1 MYIYLHN
8 KYTKWYYAIIQ
19 SAQNRR
25 LEPCTRVEKHHI
37 VPKSLGGGNE
47 ASNLVPLTPREHY
60 ICHLLL
66 TKMCTGKA
74 LHKMIHA
81 AWTMARTRKG
91 IRVTSRTY
99 EVLKEKATKL
109 ISEASKG
116 RAKRLGTPKGGFRG
130 KTHSAETIDKMR
142 EASKNKWQD
151 PEMGQKISAGMK
163 KAAQAMTPE
172 ERSARAKKGWE
183 NITPEERS
191 ARNKKRWETRRLNAA
206 RK

>member
-8 KYTKWYYAIIQ
+8 KYTKWYYGIIQ

-25 LEPCTRVEKHHI
+25 LDPGTRVEKHHI
-37 VPKSLGGGNE
+37 IPRSLGGGNE
-47 ASNLVPLTPREHY
+47 VTNLVALTLREHY
-60 ICHLLL
+60 VCHLLL
-66 TKMCTGKA
+66 TKMCTDKA

-81 AWTMARTRKG
+81 AWYMARTRKG
-91 IRVTSRTY
+91 IRVPSRTY

-109 ISEASKG
+109 ISEASKE

-130 KTHSAETIDKMR
+130 KTHSAEAIEKMC

-151 PEMGQKISAGMK
+151 PEMSQKMSAGMK
-163 KAAQAMTPE
+163 KAAQDMTPE

-183 NITPEERS
+183 
-191 ARNKKRWETRRLNAA
+191 TRRLNVHAA
-206 RK
+206 LNHSVTGTAQNLQ